1 MMEQPTQKLQAIYDR
16 LLEIEDDTNPDFYDS
31 MCELRNL
38 EESADSLSADFDIPG
53 IKNIQES
60 MRLYTKIRKKIPEL
74 RRDIS
79 GYDSGVETRRMFPN
93 IEDYEDYCDGE
104 F

>member
-1 MMEQPTQKLQAIYDR
+1 MEQPTQKLQAIYDR

-31 MCELRNL
+31 MCELRDL
-38 EESADSLSADFDIPG
+38 EKSADSLGAVFDIPG

-60 MRLYTKIRKKIPEL
+60 TRLYAKIRKKISQL

-79 GYDSGVETRRMFPN
+79 GYDPGVETRSMFPN
-93 IEDYEDYCDGE
+93 PEDYEDYCDGE